1 MYTYRPVRHHIYKI
15 CLACRHVMIRSLAP
29 ADVLFIELWSDGKYE
44 TQITH
49 DLQIIMKCP
58 YCQRLVWFVELWN
71 SKYEINL
78 DHFDVE
84 FVDVAHCQVPT
95 FDDFDIYL
103 QHSEMNAQAERYV
116 RIQAWWAA
124 NDVRRGSNLTLQQKY
139 ERLATNPVK
148 PPPPPPRWQWWKP
161 VELHSV
167 FYIHIPLTD
176 RERENLE
183 RLLALLDESDESQ
196 CVTKAEVLRQ
206 LSRFAEARA
215 LLRRVRSKKYMR
227 FVHVLKRHIKN
238 RNPELV
244 LVG

>member
-1 MYTYRPVRHHIYKI
+1 MYQARPRCYGIYKI

-29 ADVLFIELWSDGKYE
+29 ADVIFVELWSDGKSE
-44 TQITH
+44 TQITRDH
-49 DLQIIMKCP
+49 QIIMKCP
-58 YCQRLVWFVELWN
+58 YCQRLVWFVELWDK
-71 SKYEINL
+71 KYEINFNQ
-78 DHFDVE
+78 FDVE

-103 QHSEMNAQAERYV
+103 RHTEMNAQVERYV

-124 NDVRRGSNLTLQQKY
+124 NDVRRGSNLTLPQRY
-139 ERLATNPVK
+139 ERLANHPIK
-148 PPPPPPRWQWWKP
+148 PSPPPPRWQWWKP

-183 RLLALLDESDESQ
+183 RLATLLDEADESQ
-196 CVTKAEVLRQ
+196 CLTKAEVLRQ
-206 LSRFAEARA
+206 LSQFTEART
-215 LLRRVRSKKYMR
+215 LLRRVRSKKYMP
-227 FVHVLKRHIKN
+227 FVHVLKRHIKK

-244 LVG
+244 LVA